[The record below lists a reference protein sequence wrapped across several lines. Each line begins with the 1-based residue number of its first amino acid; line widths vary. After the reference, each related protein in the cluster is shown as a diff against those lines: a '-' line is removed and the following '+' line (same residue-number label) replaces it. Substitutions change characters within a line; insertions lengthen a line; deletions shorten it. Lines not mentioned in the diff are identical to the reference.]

1 MGAVESSN
9 SNSNS
14 KKSRRELHEEEEQ
27 MKLLVLAAIILL
39 SALIVGLACVLA
51 LTQEV
56 KLLCLCSAYAK
67 VVRGHAGVRID
78 QTTN

>member
-1 MGAVESSN
+1 MKPA
-9 SNSNS
+9 
-14 KKSRRELHEEEEQ
+14 RQ
-27 MKLLVLAAIILL
+27 MKLLVLAAIIVL
-39 SALIVGLACVLA
+39 STALIVGLACVLA